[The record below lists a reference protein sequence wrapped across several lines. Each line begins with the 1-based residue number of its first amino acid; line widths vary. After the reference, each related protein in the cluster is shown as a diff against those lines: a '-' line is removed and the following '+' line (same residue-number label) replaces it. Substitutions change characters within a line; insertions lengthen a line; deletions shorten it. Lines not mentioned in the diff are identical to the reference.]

1 MLEELADKIVVE
13 RGLEDED
20 ESVTEDSIEK
30 EENEEEEEEEEEEVN
45 VEPSK
50 EETVVTLFDVESCSV
65 VVVISGIV
73 LLVGVSKEGL
83 IIEVDS
89 NKVEETVAEELEE
102 GMKVVDVLDVVDEE
116 GVVDLVEETVGL
128 EGVVELVAVEGLEKD
143 VLLETVDDF
152 SMPVELSSVK
162 IFPPET
168 AS

>member
-30 EENEEEEEEEEEEVN
+30 EENEEEEEEEEEVN

-143 VLLETVDDF
+143 VLVETVDDF